1 MEQFFDRD
9 LWQRLAGDALLF
21 LPRVVTS
28 LVLVAIFVCA
38 GVIVKNII
46 GRAGRVRR
54 VNADVIN
61 ILGSSAKGLL
71 LSIGVI
77 MAMGTLGI
85 DVTAVVTGL
94 GLTGFALGFAF
105 KDIISNM
112 LAGFLVL
119 IFEPFRRND
128 RISVSSLEGVVTQI
142 TLRYTTL
149 ENGEQQILIP
159 NSNLLTNPITVFRR
173 VSDLPMP
180 GGTADRIPQ
189 P

>member
-9 LWQRLAGDALLF
+9 VWQRLAGDALLF
-21 LPRVVTS
+21 LPRVMTS
-28 LVLVAIFVCA
+28 LVLVAVCVGA
-38 GVIVKNII
+38 GAIVKNLI

-71 LSIGVI
+71 LTVGVI
-77 MAMGTLGI
+77 MALGTLGI
-85 DVTAVVTGL
+85 DVTAIVTGL
-94 GLTGFALGFAF
+94 GLTGFALGFAL
-105 KDIISNM
+105 KDIISNT

-119 IFEPFRRND
+119 IFEPFRRSD
-128 RISVSSLEGVVTQI
+128 RISVSSLEGIVTQI

-159 NSNLLTNPITVFRR
+159 NANLLTNPITVFRR
-173 VSDLPMP
+173 APNTPLSGMP
-180 GGTADRIPQ
+180 EDRTPQ